1 MAEAVVI
8 GAGIGG
14 LTAGVALARHG
25 WGVTVVERAPA
36 LEAVGAGLGI
46 APNALHA
53 LDALGLGDA
62 LRARAAIQGNA
73 GIRRRDGRW
82 VYRTS
87 DAAIRR
93 RFGDP
98 LVVARRADLVAVLA
112 GALPPD
118 ALRLGTTVTGVD
130 ADSGVVTLADGGTLT
145 GELIVGA
152 DGVRS
157 PTRAAT
163 FPEHAR
169 ARELPM
175 VAWRFLAP
183 RPPGLVPAETWGARA
198 LVGVVPLADDRVYVY
213 AAEGVPIGAGIPPLP
228 AFEGWHDPIP
238 QLMATAEGVVSG
250 RLLEL
255 ERPLPAMHGGR
266 VALVGDAAHPM
277 TPFLAQGACQAMEDG
292 VTLARL
298 VDPADVATGL
308 AAYSAARLARVQGIV
323 RRSRR
328 VGDAVLGR
336 GPFGAAVRDRVVG
349 IGRWLPEDLL
359 ARSFD
364 GVFAWQPP
372 PARSSVP

>member
-1 MAEAVVI
+1 MADAVVI

-14 LTAGVALARHG
+14 LTAGVALARSG
-25 WGVTVVERAPA
+25 WNVTVVERAPA

-62 LRARAAIQGNA
+62 LRARAAIQGDA

-82 VYRTS
+82 LYRTS

-98 LVVARRADLVAVLA
+98 LVVARRSDLVAVLA
-112 GALPPD
+112 EALPPG
-118 ALRLGTTVTGVD
+118 ALRLGTTVSGVD
-130 ADSGVVTLADGGTLT
+130 VARGVVTLADGGTLT
-145 GELIVGA
+145 GELVVGA

-163 FPEHAR
+163 FPEHAG

-183 RPPGLVPAETWGARA
+183 RPPGLVPAETWSVGA

-213 AAEGVPIGAGIPPLP
+213 AAKSVPVGVAVPPLP
-228 AFEGWHDPIP
+228 GFEGWHDPIP
-238 QLMATAEGVVSG
+238 HLMATAEGVVSG

-298 VDPADVATGL
+298 VDPADVASGL

-336 GPFGAAVRDRVVG
+336 GAFGAAVRDRLVG
-349 IGRWLPEDLL
+349 IGRLLPEDLL

-364 GVFAWQPP
+364 GVFGWQPP
-372 PARSSVP
+372 PARTSVS